1 MKDKFIIG
9 SLITVGVLLLL
20 GIIFRISCV
29 TFIENYELG
38 YKFDTRNGQTTI
50 IDRTGYIVEPPFIV
64 RVHTIDTRPVQVCIN
79 ANARVLNCKLVR
91 FKLKVKDAK
100 GNWVFNKA
108 GFDLFIAWH
117 GRNDY
122 STESGASSSANLKDI
137 LMSYAYDGSKDLEAN
152 YPFLEVMKELRPEA
166 EIKTEN
172 EITQTNDNSNKE
184 EAKADSTTQK
194 R

>member
-1 MKDKFIIG
+1 MKDKLLIG
-9 SLITVGVLLLL
+9 SLITVGTLLLL
-20 GIIFRISCV
+20 LIIFRITFV

-38 YKFDTRNGQTTI
+38 YKFDTRTGQTTI
-50 IDRTGYIVEPPFIV
+50 IDRTGYVIEPPFIV

-91 FKLKVKDAK
+91 FKLKNKD
-100 GNWVFNKA
+100 GSFNKV

-122 STESGASSSANLKDI
+122 STESGSGSSANLKDI

-152 YPFLEVMKELRPEA
+152 YPFLEVMKELKPESEVV
-166 EIKTEN
+166 EINNTKDTTNVKKT
-172 EITQTNDNSNKE
+172 
-184 EAKADSTTQK
+184 KADTLSK
-194 R
+194 VH